1 LPDEVVVRIPASTPH
16 VGVVRAMASA
26 LAAHLNFTYDRITD
40 LQIAID
46 EVCSRIMAT
55 AARRT
60 THLDVTFSIQDR
72 TLTVTATGDQPL
84 REGEDFLTTW
94 SKAILDSVTDGVEIA
109 QQDGISWI
117 SFQVEGAG
125 KGTGA

>member
-1 LPDEVVVRIPASTPH
+1 
-16 VGVVRAMASA
+16 MASA
-26 LAAHLNFTYDRITD
+26 IAAHLNFTYDRITD

-55 AARRT
+55 AASRA
-60 THLDVTFSIQDR
+60 THLEVTFSVEER
-72 TLTVTATGDQPL
+72 TLTVTASGDQPV

-109 QQDGISWI
+109 QQDGISRI

-125 KGTGA
+125 KGSGA

>member
-1 LPDEVVVRIPASTPH
+1 
-16 VGVVRAMASA
+16 MASA

-55 AARRT
+55 ATPRA
-60 THLDVTFSIQDR
+60 THLEVAFSIQEQ
-72 TLTVTATGDQPL
+72 TLMVTAAGDQPV

-109 QQDGISWI
+109 KQDGISRI
-117 SFQVEGAG
+117 SFHVEGAG
-125 KGTGA
+125 KGGGA

>member
-1 LPDEVVVRIPASTPH
+1 
-16 VGVVRAMASA
+16 MASA

-55 AARRT
+55 GAPRT
-60 THLDVTFSIQDR
+60 THLEVSFSVEER
-72 TLTVTATGDQPL
+72 TLTVTAAGDQPI
-84 REGEDFLTTW
+84 REGEAFLTTW

-109 QQDGISWI
+109 QQDGISRI
-117 SFQVEGAG
+117 SFQVAGTG
-125 KGTGA
+125 KGGGA

>member
-1 LPDEVVVRIPASTPH
+1 LPDQVLVQIPASTPH
-16 VGVVRAMASA
+16 VGLVRAMASA

-55 AARRT
+55 AEPRA
-60 THLDVTFSIQDR
+60 THLEVTFSVEER
-72 TLTVTATGDQPL
+72 TLTVTASGDQPV
-84 REGEDFLTTW
+84 REGEAFLTPG

-109 QQDGISWI
+109 QQDGISRI

-125 KGTGA
+125 KGSGA

>member
-1 LPDEVVVRIPASTPH
+1 MSDQVVVRIPASTPH
-16 VGVVRAMASA
+16 VGLVRAMASA

-55 AARRT
+55 SAPGAS
-60 THLDVTFSIQDR
+60 HIEVTFSVAEG
-72 TLTVTATGDQPL
+72 TLTVTAAGDQPVG
-84 REGEDFLTTW
+84 EGEDFLTTW

-109 QQDGISWI
+109 QQDRISRI
-117 SFQVEGAG
+117 SFQVGAVG
-125 KGTGA
+125 KAGGA